1 SAFQLS
7 SSVKHLISV
16 STKPAAGQNN
26 SALVKDEAAQAEL
39 RELRATKLT
48 RLLNEGPVTGRDAP
62 KLSYLTQKILHRV
75 VWPGEIQRRP
85 AAITASRIR
94 VYSAFGGISFFNV
107 SASATVCASASVT
120 LAVVVCVSTD
130 AVTLECQ

>member
-1 SAFQLS
+1 M
-7 SSVKHLISV
+7 
-16 STKPAAGQNN
+16 
-26 SALVKDEAAQAEL
+26 EL

-130 AVTLECQ
+130 AVTLECQAQSAEAADTDSPNAAANTSNVFIVVLLLR

>member
-1 SAFQLS
+1 M
-7 SSVKHLISV
+7 
-16 STKPAAGQNN
+16 
-26 SALVKDEAAQAEL
+26 EL

-130 AVTLECQ
+130 AVTLECQAQSAEAADTDRPNTAANTSNVFIVVLLLR

>member
-1 SAFQLS
+1 M
-7 SSVKHLISV
+7 
-16 STKPAAGQNN
+16 
-26 SALVKDEAAQAEL
+26 EL
-39 RELRATKLT
+39 RELRTTKLT

-130 AVTLECQ
+130 AVTLECQAQSAEAADTDRPNTAANTSNVFIVVLLLR

>member
-1 SAFQLS
+1 M
-7 SSVKHLISV
+7 
-16 STKPAAGQNN
+16 
-26 SALVKDEAAQAEL
+26 

-130 AVTLECQ
+130 AVTLECQAQSAEAADTDRPNTAANTSNVFIVVLLLR